1 MSSLYLQWITVS
13 FLLLHA
19 HLLPFNGLCSITLAK
34 IATLTFFTVKIKTR
48 WGIRWQGESK
58 DYCFCAPKMQTCNKI
73 KSKPNSTVILFL
85 NFFFDRFLSILL
97 SLSLSIFFS
106 IYFQKNYWN
115 QQIAAIEFFFF
126 YSSFYFF
133 NSLSKY
139 IKSH

>member
-85 NFFFDRFLSILL
+85 NFFFIAFSLSCYLFLFLSF
-97 SLSLSIFFS
+97 SLSIF
-106 IYFQKNYWN
+106 KKT
-115 QQIAAIEFFFF
+115 IETRKLRL
-126 YSSFYFF
+126 SSFSFF
-133 NSLSKY
+133 ILHFTSSIRFQNT
-139 IKSH
+139 